1 MLGKQNIVY
10 VIQELRERNDHLR
23 QISWP
28 ISSYSLLTHSFNFD
42 KKLNAALRHS
52 SKRLDIEH
60 QCLQIR
66 TYISHKI
73 TKQRFT
79 IFACKI
85 VQFRRYY

>member
-10 VIQELRERNDHLR
+10 VIQELRKRNDRLR

-28 ISSYSLLTHSFNFD
+28 ACVLSRRIVLILT

-60 QCLQIR
+60 QCLRIR
-66 TYISHKI
+66 THIYIS
-73 TKQRFT
+73 
-79 IFACKI
+79 
-85 VQFRRYY
+85 